1 MADKKKKDRTLK
13 NEKKNDRNNENARA
27 AAALKQET
35 PRINT
40 ENL

>member
-1 MADKKKKDRTLK
+1 MADKKKEDRTLK
-13 NEKKNDRNNENARA
+13 NEEKNDRNNENAKA
-27 AAALKQET
+27 AATLKQET